1 MHETFWIWAH
11 EMCRDMHEICMFQA
25 LHFEGLLGIQAIP
38 TYRVYI
44 DSMITYIDILV
55 SLVIVS

>member
-1 MHETFWIWAH
+1 
-11 EMCRDMHEICMFQA
+11 MHEICMFQA